1 MIIYGKNTVKEA
13 ILAKRTVYI
22 IYKDKKAS
30 DRAIDNLIEENK
42 IKVKLTDK
50 HELNL
55 MTHDGLHQGIVAEVQ
70 DYKTY
75 DIEEIFDEE
84 IKRVVILDKIEDPH
98 NFGAIIRTA
107 EAVKM
112 DYIII
117 QSKGQA
123 QISPVVAKIASGA
136 LEHVKIV
143 VVQNLNNAVSKM
155 KENGFWII
163 GSSLDGAEEFTDID
177 PKLNYGV
184 IVGNE
189 GVGISYQLKQ
199 NCDFMVKIPM
209 IGQVNSLNVSVAAAL
224 LMYKLKKLY

>member
-13 ILAKRTVYI
+13 ILAGRTVYMV
-22 IYKDKKAS
+22 YKDNKFS
-30 DRAIDNLIEENK
+30 DRAIDNLIDQHK
-42 IKVKLTDK
+42 LKVKLTDK
-50 HELNL
+50 HDLNL
-55 MTHDGLHQGIVAEVQ
+55 MTSEGLHQGIVAEVR

-75 DIEEIFDEE
+75 QIEDMFDGKV
-84 IKRVVILDKIEDPH
+84 KRVVILDKIEDPH

-117 QSKGQA
+117 QTKGQA

-143 VVQNLNNAVSKM
+143 VVSNLNNAVLKM

-163 GSSLDGAEEFTDID
+163 GSSLDGTETFTEID
-177 PKLNYGV
+177 PNLSYGV

-189 GVGISYQLKQ
+189 GLGISYQLKQ

-224 LMYKLKKLY
+224 LMYKLKELF

>member
-1 MIIYGKNTVKEA
+1 
-13 ILAKRTVYI
+13 
-22 IYKDKKAS
+22 
-30 DRAIDNLIEENK
+30 
-42 IKVKLTDK
+42 
-50 HELNL
+50 
-55 MTHDGLHQGIVAEVQ
+55 
-70 DYKTY
+70 
-75 DIEEIFDEE
+75 
-84 IKRVVILDKIEDPH
+84 
-98 NFGAIIRTA
+98 
-107 EAVKM
+107 
-112 DYIII
+112 
-117 QSKGQA
+117 
-123 QISPVVAKIASGA
+123 VVAKIASGA

-163 GSSLDGAEEFTDID
+163 GSSLDGSEEFTDID